1 MFLDSL
7 FTFKISQMQLSKLN
21 LQDIQN
27 NQFELAVLPWGA
39 TEAHNFHLPY
49 GTDNLQN
56 SVIINQASQM
66 ANEHGAKV
74 VVLPEIPFGVNTGQS
89 DIPYVINM
97 LPSTQ
102 QAIVKDVATSVF
114 KQCDKLLI
122 FNGHGGNDFKTIIR
136 ELGVLFPNKKILTCN
151 WFQAL
156 EASKYFS
163 QPGDHADEVETS
175 LMQYLYPELVRP
187 LSEAG
192 NGQSKLFKVKALNQS
207 WAWAEREWTKVSN
220 DTGVGNPAKSSAEK
234 GERFFKDVCQVISQF
249 IIELAKAPLS
259 EFYSY

>member
-1 MFLDSL
+1 
-7 FTFKISQMQLSKLN
+7 MQLAQLN
-21 LQDIQN
+21 LQDIKKHR
-27 NQFELAVLPWGA
+27 FDLAILPWGA

-49 GTDNLQN
+49 GTDNYQN
-56 SVIINQASQM
+56 GVIINQSAQL
-66 ANEHGAKV
+66 ANERGAKV
-74 VVLPEIPFGVNTGQS
+74 LVLPEIPFGVNTGQT

-102 QAIVKDVATSVF
+102 QAILKDVATSVF

-122 FNGHGGNDFKTIIR
+122 FNGHGGNDFKTMIR
-136 ELGVLFPNKKILTCN
+136 ELGLRFPGKKLVTCN

-156 EASKYFS
+156 EADKYFAHA
-163 QPGDHADEVETS
+163 GDHADETETS

-192 NGQSKLFKVKALNQS
+192 NGQNKLFKVNALNQK

-220 DTGVGNPAKSSAEK
+220 DTGVGNPSKSTAEK
-234 GERFFKDVCQVISQF
+234 GERFFNDLCQVISQF
-249 IIELAKAPLS
+249 LIDLS
-259 EFYSY
+259 KTSVDDFYGY

>member
-1 MFLDSL
+1 
-7 FTFKISQMQLSKLN
+7 MQLAQLT
-21 LQDIQN
+21 LQDIHKQ
-27 NQFELAVLPWGA
+27 QFDLAILPWGA

-49 GTDNLQN
+49 GTDNYQN
-56 SVIINQASQM
+56 GVIIKQAAQLV
-66 ANEHGAKV
+66 NDKGVKV
-74 VVLPEIPFGVNTGQS
+74 LILPEIPFGVNTGQT

-102 QAIVKDVATSVF
+102 QAIIKDVATSVF

-136 ELGVLFPNKKILTCN
+136 ELGMDFPDKKLLTCN

-156 EASKYFS
+156 DAAKYFA
-163 QPGDHADEVETS
+163 QPGDHADEVESS
-175 LMQYLYPELVRP
+175 LMMYLYPELVKP

-192 NGQSKLFKVKALNQS
+192 NGQSKTFKVKALNQS

-220 DTGVGNPAKSSAEK
+220 DTGVGNPSKASSEK
-234 GERFFKDVCQVISQF
+234 GERFFNDLCQVISQF
-249 IIELAKAPLS
+249 LYELASTPLDD
-259 EFYSY
+259 FYGY